1 MPTSPSSSAQAA
13 RQAVAAR
20 LRNLRKGAGLT
31 VAGLGGQCG
40 WNGAKTSRI
49 ENAVTAPSARD
60 IRLWCE
66 ATGAEDQAEGLIV
79 QSLNAEA
86 MYTEWRQH
94 MRNGLKELQQ
104 VTGRLFAESR
114 LFRVYSSTLVPGLL
128 QTVGYAGGILRIS
141 AATQGLEVDD
151 SPEAAQARV
160 ERSTILHEQGRRFV
174 FLIEEAALY
183 YQLGAADAMAAQ
195 LGHLL
200 TVGALPGSS
209 LGIIPAATRDRHQW
223 PRETFHVYD
232 DKLVSVE
239 LLTARIRIKQPSEI
253 EQYVRAFEQ
262 LRSMAVYGAD
272 ARALIV
278 KALDALDRAQ
288 A

>member
-1 MPTSPSSSAQAA
+1 MPMSPSSSAQAA
-13 RQAVAAR
+13 REAVAAR
-20 LRNLRKGAGLT
+20 LRHLRKTAGLT
-31 VAGLGGQCG
+31 VADLGRQCG

-49 ENAVTAPSARD
+49 ENAVTAPSVRD
-60 IRLWCE
+60 IRAWCQ
-66 ATGAEDQAEGLIV
+66 ATGAVDQAEGLV
-79 QSLNAEA
+79 AQSLNAEA

-104 VTGRLFAESR
+104 VTGRLFTESK

-128 QTVGYAGGILRIS
+128 QTMGYAAGILRIS

-151 SPEAAQARV
+151 SPAAAQARI
-160 ERSTILHEQGRRFV
+160 ERTRILYEQGRRFL
-174 FLIEEAALY
+174 FLVEEGALY
-183 YQLGAADAMAAQ
+183 YQLGEADAMAAQ

-200 TVGALPGSS
+200 TVGALPGVS
-209 LGIIPAATRDRHQW
+209 LGVIPTATKERHQW

-239 LLTARIRIKQPSEI
+239 LVTARIRIKQPSEI
-253 EQYVRAFEQ
+253 AQYVNVFGQ

-278 KALDALDRAQ
+278 KAIDALA
-288 A
+288 